1 MGGELGAGLV
11 QHQFAQQQA
20 AQRQTAGARGQSH
33 QQIDVAV
40 VGAVS
45 PAAVAIIAPI
55 ALGFAR
61 QYGITRSATRA
72 LLNVSVRR
80 GEPGADVAVPA
91 KVLAV
96 ATNLAGQRNG
106 VAMREVRD
114 GDALYYLGEAPVNG
128 QDTLT
133 FELEITVQGQ
143 APMSAVFRQEF
154 FPQ

>member
-1 MGGELGAGLV
+1 MRLKTWI
-11 QHQFAQQQA
+11 A
-20 AQRQTAGARGQSH
+20 AALLFTLSLAAGANSTQ
-33 QQIDVAV
+33 
-40 VGAVS
+40 VGDLHVYYN
-45 PAAVAIIAPI
+45 
-55 ALGFAR
+55 ALPSTDLTPEVAR
-61 QYGITRSATRA
+61 QYGITRSANHA

-106 VAMREVRD
+106 VEMREVRD

-133 FELEITVQGQ
+133 FEREVTVKGQ
-143 APMSAVFRQEF
+143 APVKAAFRQEF
-154 FPQ
+154 FPR

>member
-1 MGGELGAGLV
+1 MRMKTWIAAALL
-11 QHQFAQQQA
+11 FALSLP
-20 AQRQTAGARGQSH
+20 AGANSMR
-33 QQIDVAV
+33 
-40 VGAVS
+40 VGDLYVYYN
-45 PAAVAIIAPI
+45 
-55 ALGFAR
+55 ALPSTQLTPEIAR
-61 QYGITRSATRA
+61 QYGVTRSANRA

-106 VAMREVRD
+106 VEMREVRD
-114 GDALYYLGEAPVNG
+114 GEALYYLGEAPVNG

-143 APMSAVFRQEF
+143 APIKTAFRQEF

>member
-1 MGGELGAGLV
+1 MRLRSWLA
-11 QHQFAQQQA
+11 
-20 AQRQTAGARGQSH
+20 
-33 QQIDVAV
+33 VALLFTL
-40 VGAVS
+40 S
-45 PAAVAIIAPI
+45 LPAAANSKRVGDLRVYFN
-55 ALGFAR
+55 ALPTTELTPEVAR
-61 QYGITRSATRA
+61 QYGITRSANRA

-106 VAMREVRD
+106 VSLREVRD
-114 GDALYYLGEAPVNG
+114 GEALYYLGNVPING

-133 FELEITVQGQ
+133 FEIEVIVQGQ
-143 APMSAVFRQEF
+143 APIKASFRQEF

>member
-1 MGGELGAGLV
+1 MRMKTWIAATLL
-11 QHQFAQQQA
+11 FALA
-20 AQRQTAGARGQSH
+20 L
-33 QQIDVAV
+33 
-40 VGAVS
+40 
-45 PAAVAIIAPI
+45 PAAAGSIRVGDLRVHFN
-55 ALGFAR
+55 ALPSTELTPEVAR
-61 QYGITRSATRA
+61 QYGITRSANRA

-106 VAMREVRD
+106 VEMREVRD
-114 GDALYYLGEAPVNG
+114 GEALYYLGEAPVNG

-143 APMSAVFRQEF
+143 APVKTSFRQEF